1 MSAPGNLPPEPSIA
15 ALSSTVFARYRSL
28 DEALDHVADVGR
40 RSLGHCVA
48 ASITVIERGQAT
60 TVGSTGGIADAL
72 DTAQYAA
79 GSGPCLTAAR
89 EDRVIVVE
97 DIEHDR
103 RWARFAEAGV
113 AAGVRSSLSVPMDVF
128 GDDVV
133 AGFNAYADVPS
144 GFDDDERRV
153 GEQFA
158 RHAATIVS
166 NARAY
171 WAAAELTRNLAAALE
186 TRGVIEQAKG
196 VLVATLRIT
205 PDEAFDELRRRSQR
219 ENRKLNDV
227 AGDIVQAAARH

>member
-79 GSGPCLTAAR
+79 ASGPCLTAAR

-171 WAAAELTRNLAAALE
+171 WA
-186 TRGVIEQAKG
+186 
-196 VLVATLRIT
+196 
-205 PDEAFDELRRRSQR
+205 
-219 ENRKLNDV
+219 
-227 AGDIVQAAARH
+227 